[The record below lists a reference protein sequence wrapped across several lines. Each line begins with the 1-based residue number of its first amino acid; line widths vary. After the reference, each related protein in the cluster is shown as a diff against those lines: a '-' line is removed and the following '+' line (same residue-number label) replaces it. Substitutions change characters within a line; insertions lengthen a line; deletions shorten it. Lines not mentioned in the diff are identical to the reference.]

1 MNILRSFVAV
11 FALAGAGISS
21 VNSVSDTHAVQQ
33 YAQYVQQTNQTANH
47 TVANIFAGE

>member
-21 VNSVSDTHAVQQ
+21 VNSLSDTHT
-33 YAQYVQQTNQTANH
+33 VQQTNQTANH